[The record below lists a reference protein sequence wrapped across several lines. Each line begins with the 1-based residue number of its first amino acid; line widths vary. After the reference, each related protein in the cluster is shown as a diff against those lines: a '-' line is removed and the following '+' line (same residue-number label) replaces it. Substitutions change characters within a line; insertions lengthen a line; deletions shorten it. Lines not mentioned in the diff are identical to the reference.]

1 MSSDGVG
8 ADGVLITQILAAGT
22 LVMLGAGVF
31 VHSDEAWQTVTAM
44 AAGQVDTH
52 RVGLAVMH
60 LGHTLI
66 NIFTVS
72 RIPMDGG
79 IAALAFTL
87 CFSIPVFTF
96 RVFSTNESLCAEV
109 ITSANIAASAIW

>member
-1 MSSDGVG
+1 
-8 ADGVLITQILAAGT
+8 
-22 LVMLGAGVF
+22 MLGAGVF
-31 VHSDEAWQTVTAM
+31 IHPDEAWQTVTAM

-52 RVGLAVMH
+52 CVGLAVMH
-60 LGHTLI
+60 LGRTLI

-87 CFSIPVFTF
+87 SFGIPVFTL
-96 RVFSTNESLCAEV
+96 RVFSTNEPLCAEV
-109 ITSANIAASAIW
+109 ISFANIAASAIW